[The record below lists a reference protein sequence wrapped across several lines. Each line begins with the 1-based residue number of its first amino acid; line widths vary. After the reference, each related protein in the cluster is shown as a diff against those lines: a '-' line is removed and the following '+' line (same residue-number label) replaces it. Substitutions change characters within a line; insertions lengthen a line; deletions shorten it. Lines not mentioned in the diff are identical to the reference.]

1 MKNIFLT
8 SAVVTVMGLVVAACS
23 GGGDRPSAA
32 APLDAVA
39 QNGDDYRKGVLATQE
54 LLIGAQGERSQ
65 GLYQPFFHAIHSDAA
80 AYAAALMFD
89 KPNQLWPDLP
99 QFPDA
104 KAVMYSAQRLRT
116 MAQAYVTPGPLYL
129 NETLL
134 QKIRQGLDVL
144 ITRYYHEGV
153 AITAWYEYQIAGPQ
167 ELMSIISILDTYL
180 SPDLKDRMVRSSRHY
195 LASIEVNQT
204 QPTSPQTSSNRVDL
218 AWAML
223 VRGFVTRN
231 DVDINGAKQVFFDS
245 GKDRF
250 AAVKGALPYA
260 SGAFRLSSV
269 DGIRS
274 DGGYVFHG
282 DIPYANGY
290 GLDLLNRAPEML
302 LLLNGTSFDFPAA
315 QKDAILGEAFQ
326 QLSTTWLPWLRDGV
340 GFDSLAGR
348 AIFRGFEQDH
358 GKGHWALEGLT
369 KFYKLAD
376 LGSDAAVNRQR
387 KAMVG
392 RFIKSFITNE
402 RNYYARYGANDDA
415 VAQHDYR
422 HYATRALSIKVAN
435 DIMTDGTIPY
445 AKESLPGTYIFAESD
460 RFVHRTGIYAFAVSG
475 HSYRTGNFE
484 IIAGEG
490 AKACYSADG
499 MNYFHDDDLDQYMD
513 YWAVYDSNR
522 PAGVTND
529 ASSPVNENQCSWS
542 ANAPDRI
549 RKGGLRW
556 AGGVAAGA
564 DGIGSYGM
572 DYKDWHW
579 TKAAGSNN
587 RVETPFVEAKKSW
600 FAFGEV
606 ILALGSDIKCNTG
619 CDRNKLATTLD
630 NRKLNGT
637 ASNTVL
643 VNDSTWQGQA
653 SVSGVSF
660 VHISGNTDTS
670 TLGIVLPVA
679 RTVSFVKEGRNGD
692 WLTMSER
699 ASFLMKGTVVKG
711 NFLQT
716 ALSHADASDSS
727 YAYIL
732 LPGKSSAQTSAYAAN
747 QTVKVLSN
755 TPALHAAY
763 DQATRAYAMN
773 VFASPGKAYITASST
788 LLRNRF
794 TAAGNANSPL
804 SGGEAEQLFSAAGT
818 EQLYG
823 IDGQVKATGAV
834 SLMTRLDGEELTV
847 WVSQPSREVMSAVL
861 DVGTTGYTLAG
872 ILEGGS
878 HVNLDRTG
886 RKAVVRTDLD
896 YIGQRTLAFA
906 WDGSGQTYKLRF
918 KVRRV
923 S

>member
-1 MKNIFLT
+1 MKKIIPTLAAAT
-8 SAVVTVMGLVVAACS
+8 LMVLAVSACS

-32 APLDAVA
+32 APVDPVA
-39 QNGDDYRKGVLATQE
+39 QNADDYRKGMLATQE
-54 LLIGAQGERSQ
+54 LLIGSQGERSQ
-65 GLYQPFFHAIHSDAA
+65 AVYQPFFTNIHSEAT

-99 QFPDA
+99 QFPNG
-104 KAVMYSAQRLRT
+104 KAVMYSVQRLRT

-134 QKIRQGLDVL
+134 QKVRQALDVL

-153 AITAWYEYQIAGPQ
+153 AITSWYEYQIAGPQ
-167 ELMSIISILDTYL
+167 ELMSIISIMDSYL
-180 SPDLKDRMVRSSRHY
+180 SPELKDRMVQSSRHY
-195 LASIEVNQT
+195 LSTIEVNQT
-204 QPTSPQTSSNRVDL
+204 QPTSPQTSANRVDL

-231 DVDINGAKQVFFDS
+231 DGDINEAKQVFFDS
-245 GKDRF
+245 RKDRF
-250 AAVKGALPYA
+250 AALKNALPYA

-302 LLLNGTSFDFPAA
+302 LLLNATSFDFPVA
-315 QKDAILGEAFQ
+315 QKDAILGEAFE
-326 QLSTTWLPWLRDGV
+326 QLSKTWLPWLRDGV
-340 GFDSLAGR
+340 GLDSVAGR
-348 AIFRGFEQDH
+348 AVFRGFEQDH

-376 LGSDAAVNRQR
+376 LGSDIAVNRQR

-392 RFIKSFITNE
+392 QFIKSFITNE

-415 VAQHDYR
+415 VAQHDFR

-435 DIMTDGTIPY
+435 NIMADGAIPY
-445 AKESLPGTYIFAESD
+445 VKESLPGTYIFAESD
-460 RFVHRTGIYAFAVSG
+460 RFVHRTASYAFAISG

-490 AKACYSADG
+490 AKSCYSADG

-513 YWAVYDSNR
+513 YWAVYDGNR

-529 ASSPVNENQCSWS
+529 ATSPKDENQCSWS

-556 AGGVAAGA
+556 AGGVAAGT
-564 DGIGSYGM
+564 DSIGTYGM

-579 TKAAGSNN
+579 TKAVGSNS

-606 ILALGSDIKCNTG
+606 ILALGSDIKCNAG
-619 CDRNKLATTLD
+619 CDRSKLATTLD

-637 ASNTVL
+637 ASNAVL
-643 VNDSTWQGQA
+643 VNGDAWQGQA
-653 SVSGVSF
+653 SVFGVSS
-660 VHISGNTDTS
+660 VHISGNTDAS
-670 TLGIVLPVA
+670 TLGIVLPVVRKVSFIKEA
-679 RTVSFVKEGRNGD
+679 RTGD

-699 ASFLMKGTVVKG
+699 ASFLMKGTAVKG

-716 ALSHADASDSS
+716 SFSHADANDSS

-732 LPGKSSAQTSAYAAN
+732 LPGKTSFQTSAYAAN
-747 QTVKVLSN
+747 QTIKVLSN
-755 TPALHAAY
+755 TPAVHAAF

-773 VFASPGKAYITASST
+773 VFASPSKGYITASST

-794 TAAGNANSPL
+794 TAAGNVNTPL
-804 SGGEAEQLFSAAGT
+804 AGGEADQLFSAAAA

-823 IDGQVKATGAV
+823 VDGQVKTTGGV
-834 SLMTRLDGEELTV
+834 SLMTRLDGDELTV
-847 WVSQPSREVMSAVL
+847 WVSQPSREVMSALL
-861 DVGTTGYTLAG
+861 DVRTTGFTLASV
-872 ILEGGS
+872 LEGSQHVSVDSTGS
-878 HVNLDRTG
+878 
-886 RKAVVRTDLD
+886 KAVVRADLD

-918 KVRRV
+918 KIKR
-923 S
+923 